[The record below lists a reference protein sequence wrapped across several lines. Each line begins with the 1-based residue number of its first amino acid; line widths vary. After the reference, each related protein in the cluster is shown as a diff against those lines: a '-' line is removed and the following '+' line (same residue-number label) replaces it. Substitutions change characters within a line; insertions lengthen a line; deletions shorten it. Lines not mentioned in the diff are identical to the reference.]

1 MFLAVGSNSPC
12 RPGFLQLHQNVT
24 AAVIVAQLG
33 VHKRPQISDTVDLC
47 LFDLM
52 NLSVSFV
59 WSKGGGGRCAYVLHP
74 TIDIFTGLFVF
85 SLLNAKFFFDP
96 KVLSFSLLHLC
107 K

>member
-1 MFLAVGSNSPC
+1 MFLAVGSHSPC

-33 VHKRPQISDTVDLC
+33 VHKCSQISDTVDLC
-47 LFDLM
+47 LFDLTD
-52 NLSVSFV
+52 LSVSFI
-59 WSKGGGGRCAYVLHP
+59 WSIGGGGRCAYVLHP

-85 SLLNAKFFFDP
+85 SFLNTKFFFNP
-96 KVLSFSLLHLC
+96 KVLSFGLLHLC